1 MLPEAIDIE
10 SLDDER
16 VAGYRDL
23 KDREARRRHGL
34 FVVEGR
40 LNLECLIESSPFE
53 TLSVFVDHA
62 AWDAMRGYVAK
73 LDDEVPV
80 YRATTGLMSGV
91 VGFDIHR
98 GCLAL
103 GRRPQHVGL
112 TDVLAGCGDR
122 DAGSLIVG
130 MEGLSDLDNV
140 GVVFRNAMAFG
151 AQAIVACPRCCDP
164 LYRKAIRTSMGA
176 TLCVPFT
183 RAESWPDAP
192 LGELRAAGYTLV
204 ALDPDGESLRPRAP
218 SEGGLATPERIALI
232 VGTEGRGIAPET
244 LALSDHRVRIDMASG
259 VDSVNVGTAAG
270 IALHHYF
277 LRGIGQGTES

>member
-1 MLPEAIDIE
+1 
-10 SLDDER
+10 
-16 VAGYRDL
+16 
-23 KDREARRRHGL
+23 
-34 FVVEGR
+34 VEGR

-62 AWDAMRGYVAK
+62 AWEAMRGSVAR
-73 LDDEVPV
+73 LDDEIPV
-80 YRATTGLMSGV
+80 YRATTRLMSGI

-103 GRRPQHVGL
+103 GRRPEHLGL
-112 TDVLAGCGDR
+112 PDLLAGFGDP
-122 DAGSLIVG
+122 DAASLIVV

-151 AQAIVACPRCCDP
+151 AQAIVLCPRCCDP

-176 TLCVPFT
+176 ALCVPFT

-192 LGELRAAGYTLV
+192 LAALGAAGYALV
-204 ALDPDGESLRPRAP
+204 ALHPDGEPLRPCAP
-218 SEGGLATPERIALI
+218 LEGDPIPERVALI

-244 LALSDHRVRIDMASG
+244 LALVDRRVRIDMASG
-259 VDSVNVGTAAG
+259 VDSINVGTAAG
-270 IALHHYF
+270 IALHHFF
-277 LRGIGQGTES
+277 LRGVGWGARR